1 MGPTDKAQDWAHLGK
16 TIRQWRTAAGIKRQ
30 SDLAAAVGLATK
42 TIGNYERG
50 RIPDTAPTV
59 PDGYYA
65 VAAHLGWEPSSVERV
80 LAGGQ
85 PEFRRAPQA
94 PSAQATDELVESAFQ
109 LIDAARDMGA
119 PADVVSRCRLA
130 ITDLAGWM
138 AHQRGQKQGEYGL
151 AAYRPHATGDGPA
164 TDDAARI
171 YRAMNDF

>member
-50 RIPDTAPTV
+50 RVPDTAPAI

-65 VAAHLGWEPSSVERV
+65 VAAHLGWEPNSIEHV

-85 PEFRRAPQA
+85 PALRRDPHRHTG
-94 PSAQATDELVESAFQ
+94 QATDQLVEHAFQ

-119 PADVVSRCRLA
+119 PAEVVSRCRLS
-130 ITDLAGWM
+130 ITELVGWM
-138 AHQRGQKQGEYGL
+138 AHHRGQNQSDYGL
-151 AAYRPHATGDGPA
+151 AAYRPHAADEGPA

-171 YRAMNDF
+171 YRALHDN